1 MTNREWLNNK
11 IQTMSDDE
19 FIDCFGSVPPWCTN
33 TDNSV
38 CDGYCK
44 SCIQEWIVKEHIEPL
59 PEIKNGMFIKVRS
72 PYDYNISLG
81 VIVDNR
87 IVYQRDGFD
96 TWNTGDADDVQ
107 PDWIVA
113 VYDAHSFSG
122 CKAEHCIWEEKR

>member
-11 IQTMSDDE
+11 VQEMSDE
-19 FIDCFGSVPPWCTN
+19 ELSKFFASGEETWCN
-33 TDNSV
+33 EHC
-38 CDGYCK
+38 CDGHCDICLLDWLK
-44 SCIQEWIVKEHIEPL
+44 QERVEPL

-72 PYDYNISLG
+72 PYDGDISLG

-87 IVYQRDGFD
+87 IVYQHDGFD

-113 VYDAHSFSG
+113 VYDAHSFDG
-122 CKAEHCIWEEKR
+122 CKVEHCIWGEKR

>member
-11 IQTMSDDE
+11 VQEMSDE
-19 FIDCFGSVPPWCTN
+19 ELSKFFASGEETWCNKNCDCYGH
-33 TDNSV
+33 
-38 CDGYCK
+38 CDICLLDWLK
-44 SCIQEWIVKEHIEPL
+44 QKRVEPL

-113 VYDAHSFSG
+113 VYDTYSFSG
-122 CKAEHCIWEEKR
+122 CKAEHCIWEEK